1 MYECHEERCSWTG
14 DTPDEDTSGAQCC
27 PACGGDVR
35 EVRTD
40 AAADDDCIIRVAE
53 EVIRPRKL
61 N

>member
-1 MYECHEERCSWTG
+1 MYECREEHYSWTG
-14 DTPDEDTSGAQCC
+14 DTPHEDVSAASYC
-27 PACGGDVR
+27 PQCGGSAQ

-40 AAADDDCIIRVAE
+40 TIPNDDGIIRPE

>member
-1 MYECHEERCSWTG
+1 MYECREEHCGWTG
-14 DTPDEDTSGAQCC
+14 ETPDEDASTAQSC
-27 PACGGDVR
+27 PECGGNVR

-40 AAADDDCIIRVAE
+40 IIPDDNGIIRPE